1 MKKLAL
7 SVIAILSISLASNA
21 QAFEKGGKYI
31 SLGLGGS
38 NFWHISSNGYF
49 GSYGNFGYTPI
60 TGQLSVQGEFGVH
73 KYVGVGFTT
82 GIGGRAAGT
91 GIYRYGW
98 GSGYSS
104 EFNIPIGVIANFH
117 FYQLIADKVSK
128 DIHADKL
135 DVYAGLNL
143 GSGVAMFPGTDPL
156 QVSALFFVGPQVGA
170 RYFFTP
176 NMAANLEVGY
186 GKTWVNGGLTFKLG
200 K

>member
-186 GKTWVNGGLTFKLG
+186 GKTWVNGGLTFKVG

>member
-186 GKTWVNGGLTFKLG
+186 GKTWVNGGLTFKIG